1 MVREKYTQCD
11 SFRLKLVKSFSCGRL
26 LDRCVDGSKLVKMG
40 SRNSLQQSSST
51 GPALQVE
58 DEVADPGA
66 VGLDPRH
73 AEHPHAP
80 YPRVVLVEVLLG

>member
-11 SFRLKLVKSFSCGRL
+11 SFRLKLVESFSCGRL

-40 SRNSLQQSSST
+40 SLQQSSSA

-58 DEVADPGA
+58 NEVADPGA

-73 AEHPHAP
+73 AERPHAP
-80 YPRVVLVEVLLG
+80 YLRVVLVEVLLG

>member
-1 MVREKYTQCD
+1 MIAVSMVR
-11 SFRLKLVKSFSCGRL
+11 SWLKWEAE
-26 LDRCVDGSKLVKMG
+26 
-40 SRNSLQQSSST
+40 NSLQQSSSA

-80 YPRVVLVEVLLG
+80 YIRVILVEVLLG